1 MALRVFSVGKFTLE
15 GATIGYNVEQ
25 TLTVNIAVGDISV
38 IGTAWDAIT
47 ELGRGWEVS
56 CSTNYDS
63 ADPAQAAVITAY
75 TSGAAFFSAIGVY
88 ENASVSHSGSGYLTS
103 AVVTKAVGQVDKLNM
118 TFKGNGVLAHA

>member
-1 MALRVFSVGKFTLE
+1 MALRVFTVGKFTLE
-15 GATIGYNVEQ
+15 AATIGYDVEQ
-25 TLTVNIAVGDISV
+25 TLTVNIAVGDTSV
-38 IGTAWDAIT
+38 IGTAWEAVT

-56 CSTNYDS
+56 VTCNYDP

-88 ENASVSHSGSGYLTS
+88 ENASVSHSGSGFLTS
-103 AVVTKAVGQVDKLNM
+103 AVVTKAVGQVDKLAM